1 MIFVCSIP
9 GGDLRGPKQFPGSKY
24 ALHIFFP
31 ISKLTLWHPMELVW
45 VNPNNLEYM
54 VESIIDICTSNIL
67 FSKGVF
73 TLGIF
78 FFLKLPCFVIAP
90 RVCCIGVIPG
100 YSLCY

>member
-24 ALHIFFP
+24 ALHIFSP

-67 FSKGVF
+67 FPMLLAPLSKRS
-73 TLGIF
+73 IHPWHNF
-78 FFLKLPCFVIAP
+78 FPEVAM
-90 RVCCIGVIPG
+90 
-100 YSLCY
+100 LCDST